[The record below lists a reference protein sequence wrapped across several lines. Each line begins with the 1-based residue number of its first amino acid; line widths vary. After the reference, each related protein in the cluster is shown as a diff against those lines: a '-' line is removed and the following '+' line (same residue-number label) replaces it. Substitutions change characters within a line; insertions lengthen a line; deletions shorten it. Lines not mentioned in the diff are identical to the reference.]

1 MQVRSNAPHPI
12 LWNASRLQLPSQEKG
27 KRMKRNGRPPKEATG
42 VTTLT
47 IKIPA
52 ELKNKIIELSDG
64 YDMTI
69 TEYIATLVLRDAS
82 PT

>member
-1 MQVRSNAPHPI
+1 
-12 LWNASRLQLPSQEKG
+12 
-27 KRMKRNGRPPKEATG
+27 MKRNGRPPKEATG

-69 TEYIATLVLRDAS
+69 TEYIVTLVLRDAS